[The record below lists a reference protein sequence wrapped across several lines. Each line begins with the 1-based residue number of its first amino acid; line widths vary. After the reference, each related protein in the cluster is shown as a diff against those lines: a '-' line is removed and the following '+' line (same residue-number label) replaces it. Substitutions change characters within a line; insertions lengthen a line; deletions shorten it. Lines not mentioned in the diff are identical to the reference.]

1 MSNGIENQ
9 LVDSFLEDDQLMVQD
24 GGQKVNLWQSA
35 AKAAKDTYYQGL
47 FSIGDLALEPLQK
60 SIPSLQTK
68 HNMSLGLHYLSGS
81 GEDVSL
87 SDNQE
92 LIDAYI
98 DKFHQTHGNDK
109 WTKSTNPE
117 FHGEEGWEYLQY
129 RADKVVNAT
138 TPKTFRGKGQ
148 GGSAG
153 RVNPLYAELY
163 DKLGSTSTMRR
174 RNIGDGSYEYM
185 IVEPWDLK
193 KGKDVDPATWA
204 KNQRRIPKALAN
216 IGQFLAP
223 DFIQTA
229 PVSERLKKK
238 YNQQNITG
246 TNIELTDYAYDWLK
260 NKAKPFNISGSSI
273 VDANLSDEETW
284 RKRSEYYHKFY
295 TP

>member
-1 MSNGIENQ
+1 MPVEDQ
-9 LVDSFLEDDQLMVQD
+9 LIDSFNEEDQLMVED

-35 AKAAKDTYYQGL
+35 TKAAKDTYYQAL
-47 FSIGDLALEPLQK
+47 FSTGDLALEPLQK
-60 SIPSLQTK
+60 FIPSLQAK

-81 GEDVSL
+81 GEDVPL

-92 LIDAYI
+92 LIDTYI
-98 DKFHQTHGNDK
+98 NKFHQTHENDE

-117 FHGEEGWEYLQY
+117 FHSDEGWEYLQY
-129 RADKVVNAT
+129 RSDKIAKLT
-138 TPKTFRGKGQ
+138 TPQYFKREGGRSATGKM
-148 GGSAG
+148 
-153 RVNPLYAELY
+153 NPEYAEIY

-204 KNQRRIPKALAN
+204 KNQRRIPTALAN

-273 VDANLSDEETW
+273 VDANLSDEEAW

>member
-1 MSNGIENQ
+1 MSNGIEDQ
-9 LVDSFLEDDQLMVQD
+9 LIDSFLEDDQLMVKD
-24 GGQKVNLWQSA
+24 GGQKINLWQSA
-35 AKAAKDTYYQGL
+35 TKAAKDLYYQAL
-47 FSIGDLALEPLQK
+47 FSTGDLALEPLQK
-60 SIPSLQTK
+60 FIPSLQAK
-68 HNMSLGLHYLSGS
+68 HDMSLGLHYLSGS
-81 GEDVSL
+81 GEDVPL

-98 DKFHQTHGNDK
+98 DKFHQTHGNDE

-117 FHGEEGWEYLQY
+117 FHSDEGWEYLQY
-129 RADKVVNAT
+129 RSDKIAKLT
-138 TPKTFRGKGQ
+138 TPQYFKREGGRSGKM
-148 GGSAG
+148 
-153 RVNPLYAELY
+153 NPGYAEIY

-193 KGKDVDPATWA
+193 TGEDVDAAAWA
-204 KNQRRIPKALAN
+204 KNTRRIPKALAN

-223 DFIQTA
+223 DFIDTS
-229 PVSERLKKK
+229 PLSKRLQRK
-238 YNQQNITG
+238 YEG
-246 TNIELTDYAYDWLK
+246 EDLAGANIELTDYASDWLN

-273 VDANLSDEETW
+273 VDANLSDKEAW